1 MDKRRRRGGWTREE
15 EENGQENKRRKV
27 DSIKRRGRRGGEGF
41 GTHYFVKAFLTL
53 SLKQK
58 IHCCVIYLTVWRR
71 IPLVQSIS
79 IIIRRPHKGSN
90 KSTNRRLYGRHQ
102 WLFPSPFRS
111 QDKTDTDLRFLAWGH
126 KKKTRQLT
134 ATVAANGR
142 NKRHMH
148 LFTNRHRTFNGADTL
163 TLLAV
168 YSRLEVNILE
178 PGNKTKAVLTRN

>member
-90 KSTNRRLYGRHQ
+90 KRLYGRHQ

-126 KKKTRQLT
+126 KKKNEAVDSNSGCKWKKQ
-134 ATVAANGR
+134 ATNA
-142 NKRHMH
+142 
-148 LFTNRHRTFNGADTL
+148 L
-163 TLLAV
+163 V
-168 YSRLEVNILE
+168 YESTSYFQWCRYINIIS
-178 PGNKTKAVLTRN
+178 GIFKVRSQHSWAGQ